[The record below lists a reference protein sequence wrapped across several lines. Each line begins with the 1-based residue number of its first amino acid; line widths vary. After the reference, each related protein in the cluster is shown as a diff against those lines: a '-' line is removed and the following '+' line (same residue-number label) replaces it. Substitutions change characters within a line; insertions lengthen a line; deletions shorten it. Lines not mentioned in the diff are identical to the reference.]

1 MRIIFDI
8 ENHTV
13 VKAKNILKKYDTR
26 YIGIMNCLMETV
38 KVNKLWS
45 KNSLKE
51 FISRMLIVQNI
62 DLNEYFAN
70 FKRSEILISLQ
81 VSDYNFEL
89 KLNDLKNFIGYFTN
103 KDAYFNFEGTQNQFI
118 EKFNIPYSN
127 ELNINFSKNI
137 NRITNDDLSQI
148 NEIVEY
154 ISREIDDNLFD
165 NLEINFSDKTKKKF
179 DCMDYDQLFG
189 FYAPNYL
196 SENNYESIL
205 KLLLNKEDFENYI
218 NDTYEDEFD
227 GFNDIYNETNS
238 LDAKLEV
245 INEIISIGYGTKNG
259 FISKEAILGKV
270 NYHSDPYFEIKYFK
284 FFDDFICESSI
295 GKLLQKWKYNEWEK
309 FLPFSSEFD

>member
-45 KNSLKE
+45 ENCLKE

-70 FKRSEILISLQ
+70 FKKSEILISLQ

-137 NRITNDDLSQI
+137 NRITSDDLSQI
-148 NEIVEY
+148 NEIV
-154 ISREIDDNLFD
+154 
-165 NLEINFSDKTKKKF
+165 
-179 DCMDYDQLFG
+179 
-189 FYAPNYL
+189 
-196 SENNYESIL
+196 
-205 KLLLNKEDFENYI
+205 
-218 NDTYEDEFD
+218 
-227 GFNDIYNETNS
+227 
-238 LDAKLEV
+238 
-245 INEIISIGYGTKNG
+245 
-259 FISKEAILGKV
+259 
-270 NYHSDPYFEIKYFK
+270 
-284 FFDDFICESSI
+284 
-295 GKLLQKWKYNEWEK
+295 
-309 FLPFSSEFD
+309 